1 MVNEDRQNA
10 LPCPV
15 APDPRKDQGQATVR
29 GMSLVRQLS
38 LLALLPTAATALL
51 LVALS
56 SYWQQQDLRR
66 LSLEGTQATAAQIAH
81 VAAAPLARGDRN
93 GLLHLAEAAS
103 HQRDVRRVQILAV
116 DGSVL
121 ASTRLPATTDATDA
135 TKTVTHPILA
145 TDGRPLG
152 MVRIDTGPADLLESQ
167 WANAW
172 KMLALLLFSL
182 LAAGVAGWRAARWIG
197 TPIAA
202 LARAVTLLGR
212 GGQPIEVEVTA
223 SGDIGQLQRG
233 FNAAAAAL
241 HDSQRNMHARIE
253 QATLELEQKN
263 ATLETASQA
272 RALFLAAASHDLRQP
287 LSRSRCSARRW
298 RWARRIRRGS
308 VESHASRTA
317 SARWTICSTNCSTCR
332 GSMPAP
338 CSPASASSRWT
349 RCSTRSA
356 APSAWPPRSR
366 GCACRCARPMPG
378 YAPIG

>member
-1 MVNEDRQNA
+1 MV
-10 LPCPV
+10 
-15 APDPRKDQGQATVR
+15 
-29 GMSLVRQLS
+29 
-38 LLALLPTAATALL
+38 
-51 LVALS
+51 
-56 SYWQQQDLRR
+56 
-66 LSLEGTQATAAQIAH
+66 H
-81 VAAAPLARGDRN
+81 
-93 GLLHLAEAAS
+93 
-103 HQRDVRRVQILAV
+103 
-116 DGSVL
+116 
-121 ASTRLPATTDATDA
+121 
-135 TKTVTHPILA
+135 
-145 TDGRPLG
+145 
-152 MVRIDTGPADLLESQ
+152 IDTGPADLLESQ

-287 LSRSRCSARRW
+287 LYALTLFSSAW
-298 RWARRIRRGS
+298 RWARPTRRGS
-308 VESHASRTA
+308 VESHASRNA
-317 SARWTICSTNCSTCR
+317 SARWTSCSPNCSTCR
-332 GSMPAP
+332 GSMPA
-338 CSPASASSRWT
+338 
-349 RCSTRSA
+349 
-356 APSAWPPRSR
+356 
-366 GCACRCARPMPG
+366 
-378 YAPIG
+378 